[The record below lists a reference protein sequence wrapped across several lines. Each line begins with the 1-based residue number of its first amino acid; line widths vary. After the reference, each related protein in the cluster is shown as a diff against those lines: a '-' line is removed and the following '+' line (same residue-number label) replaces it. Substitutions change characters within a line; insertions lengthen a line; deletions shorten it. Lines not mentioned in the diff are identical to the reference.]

1 MLSSRRHGWV
11 LFITL
16 LSLTLSG
23 TGLAAEKI
31 TVTPRLG
38 LGWQVDDNFF
48 KAEAITREVTT
59 LLFQPGV
66 DIRAETAKALGSASL
81 TLNNYTYSDVDPV
94 PPGEQPADQDNYT
107 GYALTLKGRYRPSP
121 RLLGGL
127 EYSDFNTRD
136 PAQSDV
142 YSNSISRDEY
152 TIRRVTPQVFYEFDP
167 KFSMGLKYRYTD
179 TDYDLAAAEDSTEH
193 RVIFDLLYSL
203 GRQASLDLEYQHWNR
218 DYSLRT
224 SDYSSDQLNLIFR
237 KEFRYLSL
245 EAGGGYQDRSFDKQT
260 IEGIDLFTYRVA
272 AIGQNPPAPDPTPRS
287 YIAFAFEQNFNDQGL
302 GEKYFVARRLSVT
315 ARRLFQEKII
325 GTIELFHQISD
336 YETTTGLTPA
346 GTIELRQDETLGI
359 SGSLGYMI
367 TDWVTFS
374 LTAGSEQ
381 RDSNLAGLS
390 YDNTYFI
397 AKADLSYRLRR
408 E

>member
-1 MLSSRRHGWV
+1 MRSSRRHGWL

-16 LSLTLSG
+16 LFLSLSG

-31 TVTPRLG
+31 TVTPRLAV
-38 LGWQVDDNFF
+38 GWQLDDNFF

-59 LLFQPGV
+59 FLVQPGV
-66 DIRAETAKALGSASL
+66 DVGVETAKALGSASL

-94 PPGEQPADQDNYT
+94 PYGQQPADEDNYT

-142 YSNSISRDEY
+142 FSNSISREKY

-179 TDYDLAAAEDSTEH
+179 TDYDVATGEDSAEH
-193 RVIFDLLYSL
+193 RAIFDLLYSL
-203 GRQASLDLEYQHWNR
+203 GSQASLDLEYQHWNR
-218 DYSLRT
+218 DYSLTTSGYT
-224 SDYSSDQLNLIFR
+224 SDQINLIFR
-237 KEFRYLSL
+237 KEFRYLAL
-245 EAGGGYQDRSFDKQT
+245 EAGGGYQDRSFDK
-260 IEGIDLFTYRVA
+260 EGLEAIDVFTYRVA
-272 AIGQNPPAPDPTPRS
+272 AIGQNPPAPDPAPRS

-302 GEKYFVARRLSVT
+302 AEKYFLARRLSLT
-315 ARRLFQEKII
+315 ARRLFREKII
-325 GTIELFHQISD
+325 ATIELFHQASD

-346 GTIELRQDETLGI
+346 GTIELREDETLGI
-359 SGSLGYMI
+359 SGSVGYI
-367 TDWVTFS
+367 IAHWVTFS
-374 LTAGSEQ
+374 LAAGFEQ

-397 AKADLSYRLRR
+397 AKFDLSYRLRG